1 MGVSPIPFIFA
12 QLWFLCA
19 AVRPSID
26 EEARV
31 AIELGK
37 MRGKVQSCH
46 KTMKS
51 MNTVEKDEAHLQ
63 VLQKISSAV
72 QQKGI
77 LCSSRL
83 PILIHARMVDQPST

>member
-26 EEARV
+26 KEARA
-31 AIELGK
+31 AIESGK

-46 KTMKS
+46 KTM
-51 MNTVEKDEAHLQ
+51 NTVEKDETHLQ
-63 VLQKISSAV
+63 VLSPENLFCSAT
-72 QQKGI
+72 KRN
-77 LCSSRL
+77 LMLFPASNFDTCS
-83 PILIHARMVDQPST
+83 HG